1 MVFNEVY
8 SAYYRAVSKM
18 LKYAVKKE
26 LNKELMYKIIKE
38 VAFEESSLS
47 IVPAIEKEEWQ
58 LLTKELKTP
67 IVNEPE
73 PCLTGIEKAWLKTIF
88 SDPKAALFY
97 NKKEELKE
105 EGLFSLNDIVFFDR
119 YTDRDDYT
127 SEEYIGIFKTALR
140 ALKERRKLRIHFV
153 SGKGRVMKGLY
164 IPLKIEYSDKE
175 DKFRLLC
182 VLNGKVYTVNF
193 ARIVK
198 CSLSKEKFSENI
210 KVSEIPLRTLVFDV
224 IDKRKTLERAMMKF
238 SHYKKEIEKTGED
251 SYRIILK
258 YDRDEE
264 TDVLIQLMSFGS
276 YISVISPP
284 KIKKEISR
292 RLKRQMEIFEW

>member
-67 IVNEPE
+67 IVNNPE
-73 PCLTGIEKAWLKTIF
+73 LCLTGIEKAWLKTIL

-97 NKKEELKE
+97 NKKEGLEE

-153 SGKGRVMKGLY
+153 SGKGRAMKGLY

-182 VLNGKVYTVNF
+182 VLNGKVYTINF

-210 KVSEIPLRTLVFDV
+210 KVSEIPLRSLVFDV
-224 IDKRKTLERAMMKF
+224 IDKRKALERVMMKF
-238 SHYKKEIEKTGED
+238 SHYKKEIEKIGDD
-251 SYRIILK
+251 SYRIVLE
-258 YDRDEE
+258 YDREEE

-284 KIKKEISR
+284 IIKKEISR

>member
-58 LLTKELKTP
+58 LLTRELKTP
-67 IVNEPE
+67 IVNNPE
-73 PCLTGIEKAWLKTIF
+73 PCLTGIEKAWLNTIL

-153 SGKGRVMKGLY
+153 SGKGRAMKGLY

-251 SYRIILK
+251 SYKVVLK
-258 YDRDEE
+258 YDKDEE
-264 TDVLIQLMSFGS
+264 TDVVIQLMSFGS

-292 RLKRQMEIFEW
+292 RLKRQIEIFEW

>member
-58 LLTKELKTP
+58 LLTRELKTP
-67 IVNEPE
+67 IVNNPE
-73 PCLTGIEKAWLKTIF
+73 PCLTGIEKAWLKTIL

-153 SGKGRVMKGLY
+153 SGKGRAMKGLY

-251 SYRIILK
+251 SYKVVLK
-258 YDRDEE
+258 YDKDEE
-264 TDVLIQLMSFGS
+264 TDVVIQLMSFGS

>member
-1 MVFNEVY
+1 MIFNEAY
-8 SAYYRAVSKM
+8 SAYYKAISKM

-26 LNKELMYKIIKE
+26 LNKELVYKIIKE
-38 VAFEESSLS
+38 VAFEESSLN

-67 IVNEPE
+67 IVNEPAL
-73 PCLTGIEKAWLKTIF
+73 CLTGIEKAWLKTIL

-97 NKKEELKE
+97 DKKEELKE

-119 YTDRDDYT
+119 YTDGDDYT
-127 SEEYIGIFKTALR
+127 SEEYIDTFKTVLR
-140 ALKERRKLRIHFV
+140 ALKERRKLRISFV
-153 SGKGRVMKGLY
+153 SGKGKEKKGLY

-182 VLNGKVYTVNF
+182 VLNGKVYTINF

-198 CSLSKEKFSENI
+198 CSLSKEKFSDNI
-210 KVSEIPLRTLVFDV
+210 KAGEISLRTLVFDV
-224 IDKRKTLERAMMKF
+224 RDERKALERAMMKF
-238 SHYKKEIEKTGED
+238 SHYKKEIEKTGDD
-251 SYRIILK
+251 SYRIVLE
-258 YDRDEE
+258 YDREEE

-276 YISVISPP
+276 YINVISPP

>member
-67 IVNEPE
+67 IVNNPE
-73 PCLTGIEKAWLKTIF
+73 PCLTGIEKAWLKTIL

-140 ALKERRKLRIHFV
+140 ALKERRKLRIRFV
-153 SGKGRVMKGLY
+153 SGKGRAMKGLY

-182 VLNGKVYTVNF
+182 VLNGKVYTINF

-198 CSLSKEKFSENI
+198 CSLSKEKFSDNI
-210 KVSEIPLRTLVFDV
+210 KAGEISLRTLVFDV
-224 IDKRKTLERAMMKF
+224 RDERKALERAMMKF
-238 SHYKKEIEKTGED
+238 SHYKKEIEKIGED
-251 SYRIILK
+251 SYKVVLK
-258 YDRDEE
+258 YDKDEE
-264 TDVLIQLMSFGS
+264 TDVVIQLMSFGS

>member
-67 IVNEPE
+67 IVNNPE
-73 PCLTGIEKAWLKTIF
+73 PCLTGIEKAWLKTIL

-140 ALKERRKLRIHFV
+140 ALKERRKLRISFV
-153 SGKGRVMKGLY
+153 SGKGRAMKGLY

-182 VLNGKVYTVNF
+182 VLNGKIYTVNF

-238 SHYKKEIEKTGED
+238 SHYKKEIEKIGED
-251 SYRIILK
+251 SYKVVLK
-258 YDRDEE
+258 YDKDEE
-264 TDVLIQLMSFGS
+264 TDVVIQLMSFGS
-276 YISVISPP
+276 YINVISPP

>member
-8 SAYYRAVSKM
+8 SAYYKVISKM

-47 IVPAIEKEEWQ
+47 IVPAIEKEKWQ

-67 IVNEPE
+67 IANEPE

-153 SGKGRVMKGLY
+153 SGKGRAMKGLY

-198 CSLSKEKFSENI
+198 CSLSKEKFGENI
-210 KVSEIPLRTLVFDV
+210 KVSEVPLRTLVFDV

-238 SHYKKEIEKTGED
+238 SHYKKEIEKIGED
-251 SYRIILK
+251 SYKVVLK
-258 YDRDEE
+258 YDKDEE
-264 TDVLIQLMSFGS
+264 TDVVIQLMSFGS
-276 YISVISPP
+276 YINVISPP

>member
-67 IVNEPE
+67 IVNNPE
-73 PCLTGIEKAWLKTIF
+73 PCLTGIEKAWLKTIL

-140 ALKERRKLRIHFV
+140 ALKERRKLRIRFV
-153 SGKGRVMKGLY
+153 SGKGRAMKGLY

>member
-38 VAFEESSLS
+38 VAFEESSLN

-67 IVNEPE
+67 IVNNPE
-73 PCLTGIEKAWLKTIF
+73 PCLTGIEKAWLKTIL

-210 KVSEIPLRTLVFDV
+210 KISEIPLRTLVFDV

>member
-58 LLTKELKTP
+58 LLTRELKTP
-67 IVNEPE
+67 IVNNPE
-73 PCLTGIEKAWLKTIF
+73 PCLTGIEKAWLKTIL

-153 SGKGRVMKGLY
+153 SGKGRAMKGLY

-251 SYRIILK
+251 SYKVVLK
-258 YDRDEE
+258 YDKDEE
-264 TDVLIQLMSFGS
+264 TDVVIQLMSFGS

-292 RLKRQMEIFEW
+292 RLKRQIEIFEW

>member
-1 MVFNEVY
+1 MIFNEVY
-8 SAYYRAVSKM
+8 SAYYKVISKM

-73 PCLTGIEKAWLKTIF
+73 PCLTGIEKAWLKTIL

-182 VLNGKVYTVNF
+182 VLNRKVYTVNF

-238 SHYKKEIEKTGED
+238 SHYKKEIEKIGED
-251 SYRIILK
+251 SYKVVLK
-258 YDRDEE
+258 YDKDEE
-264 TDVLIQLMSFGS
+264 TDVVIQLMSFGS
-276 YISVISPP
+276 YINVISPP

>member
-26 LNKELMYKIIKE
+26 LDKELMYKIIKE
-38 VAFEESSLS
+38 VAFQESSLS

-67 IVNEPE
+67 IVNNPE
-73 PCLTGIEKAWLKTIF
+73 PCLTGIEKAWLKTIL

-140 ALKERRKLRIHFV
+140 ALKERRKLRIRFV
-153 SGKGRVMKGLY
+153 SGKGRAMKGLY

-182 VLNGKVYTVNF
+182 VLNGKVYTINF

-238 SHYKKEIEKTGED
+238 SHYKKEIEKIGED
-251 SYRIILK
+251 SYKVVLK
-258 YDRDEE
+258 YDKDEE
-264 TDVLIQLMSFGS
+264 TDVVIQLMSFGS
-276 YISVISPP
+276 YINVISPP

-292 RLKRQMEIFEW
+292 RLKRQIEIFEW